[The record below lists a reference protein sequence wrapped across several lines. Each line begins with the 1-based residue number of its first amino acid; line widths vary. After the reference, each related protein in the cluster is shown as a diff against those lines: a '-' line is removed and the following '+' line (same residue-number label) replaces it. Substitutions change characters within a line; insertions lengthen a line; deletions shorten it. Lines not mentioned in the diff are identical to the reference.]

1 MVIRWSLDGLVDIAF
16 GLFGQHQNPIQ
27 VSTLREEIESKQ
39 TMIEELRDANQ
50 KLTLAQEKMIG
61 DYEKLKREEE
71 EKSAK
76 LADITVANERREQ
89 AKQDLKG
96 IWKMPS
102 SLCSRL
108 RSKCFIFM
116 TAGGG

>member
-1 MVIRWSLDGLVDIAF
+1 
-16 GLFGQHQNPIQ
+16 
-27 VSTLREEIESKQ
+27 
-39 TMIEELRDANQ
+39 MIEELRDANQ

-61 DYEKLKREEE
+61 DYDKLKREEE

-96 IWKMPS
+96 ELFFHGITS
-102 SLCSRL
+102 SYSWME
-108 RSKCFIFM
+108 S
-116 TAGGG
+116 

>member
-1 MVIRWSLDGLVDIAF
+1 MSFQCLVFSLSK
-16 GLFGQHQNPIQ
+16 
-27 VSTLREEIESKQ
+27 VSTLREEIDSKQ

-61 DYEKLKREEE
+61 DYDKLKKEEE

-76 LADITVANERREQ
+76 LADIAVANERREQ

-96 IWKMPS
+96 GFF
-102 SLCSRL
+102 LNCH
-108 RSKCFIFM
+108 FV
-116 TAGGG
+116 